1 MGNAEVNK
9 GQLCEEIREHQIKS
23 HPPSE
28 KKQNKQTK
36 TQKTNQTKN
45 LSKNKTEKQTVKTVR
60 TFEAGCAIKITTAR
74 FILVI
79 SFFNLP

>member
-1 MGNAEVNK
+1 MKKSESTKLKATPHLNNNNNNK
-9 GQLCEEIREHQIKS
+9 
-23 HPPSE
+23 
-28 KKQNKQTK
+28 TK
-36 TQKTNQTKN
+36 KTNQTKN
-45 LSKNKTEKQTVKTVR
+45 LSKNKTEKQTAETVR